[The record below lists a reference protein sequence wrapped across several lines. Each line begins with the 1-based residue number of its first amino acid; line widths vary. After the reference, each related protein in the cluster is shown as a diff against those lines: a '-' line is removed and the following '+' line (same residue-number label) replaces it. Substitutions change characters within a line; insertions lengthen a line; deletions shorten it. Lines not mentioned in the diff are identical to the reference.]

1 MKLTPSNWAN
11 VDWEKWRAEKTVS
24 PTFLCRALYLEG
36 VNYQVLVLLSDKP
49 LPQKLVN
56 LPRDPRASHDYM
68 SRLKALGHLPCCC
81 YCDKLAQRKRQSMGI
96 WTNTRWQSS
105 KRCQRGFQFQLAVI
119 LNQGGKPLK
128 AEWKNTV
135 ASNPCCPRSGFIRD
149 CQSSTNKGR
158 APGHPPTAVRG
169 QEVPDSR
176 GGSCAPALQSRRCGG
191 WVFYQQLEHYMKI
204 VNEHSVG
211 WHVEEEACE
220 EKTEMN

>member
-1 MKLTPSNWAN
+1 MKLTPSNWAD

-96 WTNTRWQSS
+96 WTNTLWQSS
-105 KRCQRGFQFQLAVI
+105 KRFREDFSFSFNWLWSWI
-119 LNQGGKPLK
+119 KEESHWRLSEK
-128 AEWKNTV
+128 
-135 ASNPCCPRSGFIRD
+135 I
-149 CQSSTNKGR
+149 QSHQTPAAPEMVSSEIVSHRQTN
-158 APGHPPTAVRG
+158 
-169 QEVPDSR
+169 
-176 GGSCAPALQSRRCGG
+176 
-191 WVFYQQLEHYMKI
+191 
-204 VNEHSVG
+204 
-211 WHVEEEACE
+211 VEPQVTHCS
-220 EKTEMN
+220 

>member
-1 MKLTPSNWAN
+1 MKLTPSNWAD

-96 WTNTRWQSS
+96 WTNTLWQSS
-105 KRCQRGFQFQLAVI
+105 KRCQRGFQFQFQLAVI

-135 ASNPCCPRSGFIRD
+135 ASNPCCPRNGFIRD
-149 CQSSTNKGR
+149 CQSSTNQCR
-158 APGHPPTAVRG
+158 APGHP
-169 QEVPDSR
+169 
-176 GGSCAPALQSRRCGG
+176 L
-191 WVFYQQLEHYMKI
+191 QLEGRKFLTPELGPVHLLCKA
-204 VNEHSVG
+204 G
-211 WHVEEEACE
+211 GVEDGYFSNSWNITW
-220 EKTEMN
+220 K